1 MSFLKKLFGGGEST
15 PNHSKAAVS
24 VDYKGYKITSAPMK
38 DGSQFRLAGTIAKE
52 IDGVE
57 KSHMLIRADT
67 FASLESAEE
76 ATLRKARYV
85 IDEQGDAIFISR

>member
-1 MSFLKKLFGGGEST
+1 MSFLKKLFGGGESV
-15 PNHSKAAVS
+15 PKPGKPSVS
-24 VDYKGYKITSAPMK
+24 IDYNGYKITPAPMK

-67 FASLESAEE
+67 YPSKESAEE
-76 ATLRKARYV
+76 ATLAKARRV
-85 IDEQGDAIFISR
+85 IDEQGDMIFA

>member
-1 MSFLKKLFGGGEST
+1 MSFLKKLFGGGDSALN
-15 PNHSKAAVS
+15 PSDSAAS
-24 VDYKGYKITSAPMK
+24 VDYNGYEITPAPMK

-67 FASLESAEE
+67 FPSKEAAEE
-76 ATLRKARYV
+76 ATLKKARYV
-85 IDEQGDAIFISR
+85 IDEQGDAIFN